1 MASTGAVAWQK
12 HFKDKGVVDTVMKK
26 DSTIYDKSNK
36 VIGTIKA
43 GEPIKALVTDSY
55 LEKYPIQYDTTKT
68 GFVTFNNIQKPKGSR
83 VSGIKLKPQD
93 FKCIMNTSSFT
104 AKQLAEDLSSEIEER
119 TDLDPAL
126 KTYLIALTKYYGKLD
141 GITKTDVSELY
152 STTLPGLAET
162 QKDYGE
168 MLGAIACIKH
178 ELLKPSGFS
187 LSSNDKLIFPVRG
200 NEPIVDYYIKSGQ
213 KMISISAKS
222 GSTTN
227 TLKAN
232 DILSLLKSTGKEQK
246 WKSKQIYKFIELVAE
261 KSTVHLPFYGMNVI
275 SPGLLST
282 KALDEVRTKFKTAN
296 FSSKIYNAYLFADLF
311 KLLGYDVTKP
321 PSMGELF
328 YYTEKYVIKTMNSLY
343 PATELFNDATSGMV
357 IYVKFEITN
366 ANKYGKF
373 EVLSSDVQNVKKK
386 EVVWR
391 SKNATNRAADKIG
404 LQP

>member
-26 DSTIYDKSNK
+26 DSTVYDKSNK
-36 VIGTIKA
+36 VTGTIKA

-55 LEKYPIQYDTTKT
+55 LEKYPIQYGTNKT

-119 TDLDPAL
+119 IDLDPAL

-141 GITKTDVSELY
+141 GVTKADVSELY

-168 MLGAIACIKH
+168 MLGAIACIKYD
-178 ELLKPSGFS
+178 LLKPSGFS

-246 WKSKQIYKFIELVAE
+246 WKSKPIYKFIELVAE

-328 YYTEKYVIKTMNSLY
+328 YYTEKHVIKTMNSLY

>member
-26 DSTIYDKSNK
+26 DSTVYDKSNK

-55 LEKYPIQYDTTKT
+55 LEKYPIQYDTNKT

-141 GITKTDVSELY
+141 GVTKADVSELY

-200 NEPIVDYYIKSGQ
+200 NEPIVDYYIKSG
-213 KMISISAKS
+213 KKTISISAKS

-246 WKSKQIYKFIELVAE
+246 WKSKPIYKFIELVAE

-282 KALDEVRTKFKTAN
+282 KALDEVKTKFKTAN
-296 FSSKIYNAYLFADLF
+296 FSSKVYNAYLFADLF

>member
-321 PSMGELF
+321 PAMGELF

>member
-26 DSTIYDKSNK
+26 DSTVYDKSNK
-36 VIGTIKA
+36 AIGTIKA
-43 GEPIKALVTDSY
+43 GEPIKALVTDTY
-55 LEKYPIQYDTTKT
+55 LEKYPIQYDTNKT

-104 AKQLAEDLSSEIEER
+104 AKQLALDLSSEIEER
-119 TDLDPAL
+119 IDLDPAL

-141 GITKTDVSELY
+141 GVTKAHVSELY

-213 KMISISAKS
+213 KTISISAKS

-246 WKSKQIYKFIELVAE
+246 WKSKPIYKFIELVAE
-261 KSTVHLPFYGMNVI
+261 KPTVHLPFYGMNVI

-282 KALDEVRTKFKTAN
+282 KALDEVKTKFKTTN
-296 FSSKIYNAYLFADLF
+296 FSSKVYSAYLFADLL

-321 PSMGELF
+321 PSIGELF
-328 YYTEKYVIKTMNSLY
+328 YYTEKHVIKTMNSLY

-373 EVLSSDVQNVKKK
+373 EVLSSEAQNIKKK